1 MQGVYTHGLRMKL
14 YSGLRVGHFVG
25 LCNALLLC
33 NVEDY
38 ADFCSTQEG
47 GVVEENFKK

>member
-1 MQGVYTHGLRMKL
+1 MKL

-38 ADFCSTQEG
+38 ADFCSTQLEG
-47 GVVEENFKK
+47 VEKNFKK